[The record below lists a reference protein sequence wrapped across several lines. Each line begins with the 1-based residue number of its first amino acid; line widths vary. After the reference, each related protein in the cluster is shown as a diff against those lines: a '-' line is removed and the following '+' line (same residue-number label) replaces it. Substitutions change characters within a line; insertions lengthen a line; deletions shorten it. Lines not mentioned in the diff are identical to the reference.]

1 MTSRKKSSALH
12 VALWVVQV
20 LLAASL
26 VWAAGMKLF
35 QPIDQLAALWS
46 WTGQMPVMGVKL
58 TGVVDLLGAM
68 GLVLPTL
75 LRVRPGLT
83 PIAAICIILLMV
95 CASVFHLMRGEA
107 SVIGVNVVFALLAA
121 FVAWGRFTRVPII
134 V

>member
-1 MTSRKKSSALH
+1 
-12 VALWVVQV
+12 
-20 LLAASL
+20 
-26 VWAAGMKLF
+26 
-35 QPIDQLAALWS
+35 
-46 WTGQMPVMGVKL
+46 MPVMGVKL

-75 LRVRPGLT
+75 LRIRPGLT